1 MKSQEDLFEQL
12 VQKHKSTIYTVC
24 YMFSQDQDE
33 VNDLFQEVLINLWKG
48 LESFKGESHIKTWIY
63 RVSLNTCITYERK
76 KKRDA
81 LPLDMDV
88 NFYEDHDE
96 DTMQIKQLYQRI
108 GKLGFFDRAIVLL
121 WLESLSYEEIATITG
136 ISVKAVSMRL
146 LRIKRQLKDMND

>member
-1 MKSQEDLFEQL
+1 MVEE
-12 VQKHKSTIYTVC
+12 HKSTIFTVC
-24 YMFSQDQDE
+24 YMFSKDQDE

-81 LPLDMDV
+81 LPL
-88 NFYEDHDE
+88 E
-96 DTMQIKQLYQRI
+96 
-108 GKLGFFDRAIVLL
+108 FFDRAIVLL
-121 WLESLSYEEIATITG
+121 WLESLSYEEIAAITG

>member
-1 MKSQEDLFEQL
+1 MDALEQKFSQMVRE
-12 VQKHKSTIYTVC
+12 HKTTIYTVC
-24 YMFSQDQDE
+24 YMFSKEEDE

-88 NFYEDHDE
+88 NFYEDRDE

-121 WLESLSYEEIATITG
+121 WLESLSYEEIAAITG